1 MRTAQIFPVFVGN
14 FFLFVDKFK
23 DPPRASERAFEFGD
37 NPRNF
42 VEGLG
47 VLVGVRKE
55 FRQTADGESPPAHV
69 ERADKRDER
78 VNQIVDKAGG
88 RVGERRIEGSVHCRL
103 FQARVDFVELFF
115 VFFKIGLFSFG
126 GGYGM
131 IPLINSELLSR
142 GVISEQALIDFI
154 GVAESTPGPFAVNI
168 ATFVGSSIGGFLG
181 SVIATVAVVLPAFII
196 ILIVSSLLK
205 NFSKNKYVKGFL
217 SGVEPFVV
225 GLIVSTGISI
235 IVKNIWIN
243 YGVFYAVPMVV
254 INNAIVTLSL
264 FALTIV
270 YKKIFKK
277 NMSSILLIIISAIVG
292 IIFM

>member
-1 MRTAQIFPVFVGN
+1 MS
-14 FFLFVDKFK
+14 LF
-23 DPPRASERAFEFGD
+23 
-37 NPRNF
+37 
-42 VEGLG
+42 
-47 VLVGVRKE
+47 
-55 FRQTADGESPPAHV
+55 
-69 ERADKRDER
+69 
-78 VNQIVDKAGG
+78 
-88 RVGERRIEGSVHCRL
+88 
-103 FQARVDFVELFF
+103 ELFF

-181 SVIATVAVVLPAFII
+181 SVVATVAVVLPAFII

-243 YGVFYAVPMVV
+243 YGVFYAVPMIV